1 MTKIQNTSKQQKSE
15 DKVRGKSR
23 NSKKRLWML
32 LVLVAVA
39 VTVTVMFAATRS
51 ISTTSSGGGSTFTV
65 RRDNLTVTVQVGGS
79 IRAHKSIQ
87 YKCQVQRGRDIGE
100 VSILSIVQ
108 PGTYVTQ
115 EDVDNGMVLVQLDSS
130 ALADR
135 LVQEKIE
142 LASDQENAVAAK
154 EAYDI
159 QLIENESSIA
169 QSELNVRFALLDLQ
183 KYLGAKLAEDLTKD
197 VNESVVN
204 LSAFIAPFVEK
215 VKEDPNILAGTKSWQ
230 EMKDFQDQIVLAEG
244 ELKQA
249 EDTYAGTVKLHD
261 ANYVSDLE
269 LEGDRLSVINRQF
282 RAKNSGVNLDLFTR
296 YDFPKNAE
304 QYLSNYI
311 EAKGYRSSR
320 IVLKI

>member
-1 MTKIQNTSKQQKSE
+1 MTKIQSKSKQQKSGN
-15 DKVRGKSR
+15 KVQGKNR
-23 NSKKRLWML
+23 NSKKRLWVM
-32 LVLVAVA
+32 LVLIVLALA
-39 VTVTVMFAATRS
+39 VTVLYAATRS
-51 ISTTSSGGGSTFTV
+51 ISQTSSGGGSTFTV

-87 YKCQVQRGRDIGE
+87 YKCQVERGRDIGE
-100 VSILSIVQ
+100 VSILNIVQ

-169 QSELNVRFALLDLQ
+169 RSELDVRFALLDLQ
-183 KYLGAKLAEDLTKD
+183 KYLGAKLAEELTKD

-204 LSAFIAPFVEK
+204 LSAFIAPFVGE

-230 EMKDFQDQIVLAEG
+230 EMKDLQDQIVLAEG
-244 ELKQA
+244 DLKQA
-249 EDTYAGTVKLHD
+249 QIMSPISNWKETGSVWSI
-261 ANYVSDLE
+261 VSFE
-269 LEGDRLSVINRQF
+269 L
-282 RAKNSGVNLDLFTR
+282 
-296 YDFPKNAE
+296 
-304 QYLSNYI
+304 
-311 EAKGYRSSR
+311 R
-320 IVLKI
+320 IPE